1 MLRCSVS
8 AVACS
13 RLYRRALSMNT
24 AARVAKSMPISTS
37 YASNR
42 RNPACRVQTK
52 KPSMVPR
59 AMSGSTT
66 MEAPESSLATG
77 LRRQALAI
85 SLAWLLLI
93 VASSTGAPVSM
104 HR

>member
-37 YASNR
+37 YASKR
-42 RNPACRVQTK
+42 RNPSCRVQTK

-66 MEAPESSLATG
+66 MEAPDSSLATG

-93 VASSTGAPVSM
+93 VASSTGTPVSM
-104 HR
+104 HW